1 MQKCQ
6 RFLKFLQGIRIT
18 LATENI
24 GLGIQPFLGI
34 MFLSSAN
41 INECRKS
48 TKTEA
53 IPTVNRG
60 SKFKVL
66 FCGVYLQLQMCD
78 PETYSR
84 SRPADDRT
92 HELSS

>member
-6 RFLKFLQGIRIT
+6 RFLKFLQVILIT

-24 GLGIQPFLGI
+24 GLGIHPSLGI
-34 MFLSSAN
+34 MIPSSAN

-60 SKFKVL
+60 SKFKELFRGSLFTTSNVL
-66 FCGVYLQLQMCD
+66 
-78 PETYSR
+78 
-84 SRPADDRT
+84 
-92 HELSS
+92 